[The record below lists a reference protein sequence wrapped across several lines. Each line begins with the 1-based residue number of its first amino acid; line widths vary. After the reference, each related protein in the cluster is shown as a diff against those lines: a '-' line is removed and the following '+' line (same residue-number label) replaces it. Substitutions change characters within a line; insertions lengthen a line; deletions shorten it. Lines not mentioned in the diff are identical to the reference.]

1 MLLPQA
7 NLSSFS
13 DYVTFLSLNTSSAT
27 TANFL
32 RGDVSKASLDRAAA
46 VL

>member
-13 DYVTFLSLNTSSAT
+13 DYVTFLSLNASS
-27 TANFL
+27 ANFL

>member
-13 DYVTFLSLNTSSAT
+13 DYVTFLSLNASSAT
-27 TANFL
+27 TANL